1 MRSSS
6 KRVTVESALGLAAG
20 LLALITIVWSD
31 WIEVLTGIDPDHHNG
46 SIEWFLVAALFAV
59 AVSLGA
65 DVYRLRRLT
74 ISMTAG
80 GATR

>member
-6 KRVTVESALGLAAG
+6 TRATVESAFGSAAG
-20 LLALITIVWSD
+20 LLALVTAVWPD
-31 WIEVLTGIDPDHHNG
+31 WIEVLTGIDPDRHNG
-46 SIEWFLVAALFAV
+46 SIEWVAVAALLAV

-74 ISMTAG
+74 TSLTAG